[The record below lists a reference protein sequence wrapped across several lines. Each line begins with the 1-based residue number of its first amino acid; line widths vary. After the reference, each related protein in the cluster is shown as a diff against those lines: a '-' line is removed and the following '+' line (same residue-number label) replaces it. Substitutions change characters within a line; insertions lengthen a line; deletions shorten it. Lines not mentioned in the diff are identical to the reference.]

1 MIRVPSTSQPSEPES
16 GPSISRPAGRGTG
29 EEDLEDRMTFLESEL
44 TAHAKDLKE
53 SVTQRIDRIESRFQ
67 RALVSI
73 GSKTD
78 EENPAN
84 IIEFNSSE
92 VRLHHLPTVAALEA
106 LNELNATLRLT
117 REHLDA
123 LNTSVTRMRR
133 AVN

>member
-1 MIRVPSTSQPSEPES
+1 
-16 GPSISRPAGRGTG
+16 
-29 EEDLEDRMTFLESEL
+29 MTFLESEL
-44 TAHAKDLKE
+44 TAHAQDLKE

-73 GSKTD
+73 GTKTD

-117 REHLDA
+117 KEHLDA